1 MHLLT
6 EQSTESGTRKLE
18 YESKLKL
25 INLVRNW
32 PLLWQLTLKSYGKRG
47 PRDVALKK
55 VAVSLMLCALR
66 ILIEAMYENF
76 SDTTAMT
83 SCILTM

>member
-1 MHLLT
+1 M
-6 EQSTESGTRKLE
+6 E

-32 PLLWQLTLKSYGKRG
+32 PVLWQPTHKSYGKRG

-55 VAVSLMLCALR
+55 VAVSLGEKGNMCFT
-66 ILIEAMYENF
+66 YFN
-76 SDTTAMT
+76 
-83 SCILTM
+83 